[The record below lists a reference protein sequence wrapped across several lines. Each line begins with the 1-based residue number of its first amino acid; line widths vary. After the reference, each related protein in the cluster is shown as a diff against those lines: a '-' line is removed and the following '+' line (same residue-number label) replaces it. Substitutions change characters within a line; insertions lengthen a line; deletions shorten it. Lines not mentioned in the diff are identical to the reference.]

1 MTKDE
6 KAPEESQEAVK
17 SVENLQE
24 ESQKEISDIANEVAA
39 LANRLVHKTEFNRLI
54 GGMLAS
60 RRLYQMCLYELDLL
74 CDETDFKKASRI
86 EGEENLDVQK
96 TLPPERLAFL
106 KEVLINS
113 AAIEAQKPFNEN
125 DLFQQMATTVFPW
138 MQEIVVKHNEQE
150 RKEQRKGFEEAYLKR
165 IATPVSFGVRF
176 EDAGQ
181 DNSGFELNRKQ
192 SVCFVGEQKVVHWLL
207 DRISETATGNNEHNV
222 KQVLRLYSSQGK
234 PKVTDDKV
242 WNIPENAWKESAET
256 NNSFMR
262 VYESQALPNLSNPP
276 DLLIVDN
283 LSHAS
288 KGLSIS
294 SLTTR
299 ANDAQRKFKKWSESV
314 GCLLIGCIVLP
325 RPLKANELMIP
336 EYETLKMHNLLRG
349 VATEQV
355 DVDGSPH
362 YKVFVGKYEYAVVPV
377 SHIDEYEPRTIV
389 EA

>member
-150 RKEQRKGFEEAYLKR
+150 RKEQRKGFEEAYL
-165 IATPVSFGVRF
+165 IV
-176 EDAGQ
+176 
-181 DNSGFELNRKQ
+181 
-192 SVCFVGEQKVVHWLL
+192 
-207 DRISETATGNNEHNV
+207 
-222 KQVLRLYSSQGK
+222 QGK
-234 PKVTDDKV
+234 GILQWEQDGEINEKRVETGDL
-242 WNIPENAWKESAET
+242 IYFPENVFKHQLLNNHET
-256 NNSFMR
+256 PMTV
-262 VYESQALPNLSNPP
+262 VYATSPP
-276 DLLIVDN
+276 V
-283 LSHAS
+283 
-288 KGLSIS
+288 
-294 SLTTR
+294 R
-299 ANDAQRKFKKWSESV
+299 
-314 GCLLIGCIVLP
+314 
-325 RPLKANELMIP
+325 
-336 EYETLKMHNLLRG
+336 
-349 VATEQV
+349 
-355 DVDGSPH
+355 
-362 YKVFVGKYEYAVVPV
+362 
-377 SHIDEYEPRTIV
+377 
-389 EA
+389 